1 MARMLP
7 ASRLTGAQA
16 LSFVPVNDGTFQFP
30 PSDFYMQAGESC
42 GLEVRMVVFLRWRRS
57 AWPGLAQMPGATW
70 QKPTRP
76 ACVIVCATTAF

>member
-30 PSDFYMQAGESC
+30 PSDFYMQAGE
-42 GLEVRMVVFLRWRRS
+42 GRS
-57 AWPGLAQMPGATW
+57 GGA
-70 QKPTRP
+70 
-76 ACVIVCATTAF
+76 VG